1 MSHKS
6 SDEVRGVASLTRL
19 YNALQDDVY
28 PKCVCLAMCHGIGKW
43 PPGCKHGGAVRAA
56 AERDSEER

>member
-1 MSHKS
+1 MSADADVIRS
-6 SDEVRGVASLTRL
+6 VAASVRL
-19 YNALQDDVY
+19 YNALQDDEY
-28 PKCVCLAMCHGIGKW
+28 LKCVCLAVCHGIGKW